1 MADKSGIR
9 MRNPPPE
16 KPGGQGPPAPAAS
29 RGISGPEL
37 PQSHVKETV
46 WRRVTGRPQLEVA
59 MRQRLQPYSYES
71 NSGTLKWT
79 VVGLVVWAVAAAAL
93 AWSDRD
99 TVSTLIEFESQGIR
113 SIPPTSILPEELFK
127 FASLEGIDC
136 ANQQDLAAPTPGCDR
151 VLDIRLRFTQAQD
164 RSDLI
169 YVSLV
174 VLLVVIA
181 FPWGTLVH
189 RAGRN
194 LLTLKSNDQRVKPD
208 SLVLWSV
215 LSVAAFVVFAP
226 FGPFVVVGGC
236 VAILVLALKVLP
248 GLIELSKGSD
258 PAVRTDDGLAWKRD
272 GTVSPSV
279 YLWLV
284 TVALAFILNPMSTLR
299 FWSVARED
307 LSDLIVAVER
317 LVWADLVLVLP
328 AFTGI
333 YMLLDLHRRQ
343 QARHA
348 RVGPLVVTP
357 PKPVDPIEEELNK
370 NIRVREQK
378 DRNRRK

>member
-1 MADKSGIR
+1 
-9 MRNPPPE
+9 MRNPQPD
-16 KPGGQGPPAPAAS
+16 KPGAQETPAPASS
-29 RGISGPEL
+29 RGIGRPEV
-37 PQSHVKETV
+37 PQVQSRETV
-46 WRRVTGRPQLEVA
+46 WRRVTGKPQLETA

-79 VVGLVVWAVAAAAL
+79 VAGLIVWAVAAAAL
-93 AWSDRD
+93 AWSDRA
-99 TVSTLIEFESQGIR
+99 TVSTLAGFEAQGIR
-113 SIPPTSILPEELFK
+113 SIPTTSIAPEDLFA
-127 FASLEGIDC
+127 FASAEGIDC
-136 ANQQDLAAPTPGCDR
+136 SSQQDLTAPTPGCDR
-151 VLDIRLRFTQAQD
+151 LLDIRLSFARAQD

-174 VLLVVIA
+174 ILLVVIA

-194 LLTLKSNDQRVKPD
+194 LLTLKSNDQRVRPD

-226 FGPFVVVGGC
+226 FGQLVVVGGC

-248 GLIELSKGSD
+248 GLMELFKGSD

-284 TVALAFILNPMSTLR
+284 TVAMAFVLNPLTTMR
-299 FWSVARED
+299 FWSVSRED

-328 AFTGI
+328 ALTGI
-333 YMLLDLHRRQ
+333 YMLVDLHLRQ
-343 QARHA
+343 QAKRA
-348 RVGPLVVTP
+348 KVGPLLVTP
-357 PKPVDPIEEELNK
+357 PMHVDPLEEELS
-370 NIRVREQK
+370 RSVRTRNQK
-378 DRNRRK
+378 KERGRRK